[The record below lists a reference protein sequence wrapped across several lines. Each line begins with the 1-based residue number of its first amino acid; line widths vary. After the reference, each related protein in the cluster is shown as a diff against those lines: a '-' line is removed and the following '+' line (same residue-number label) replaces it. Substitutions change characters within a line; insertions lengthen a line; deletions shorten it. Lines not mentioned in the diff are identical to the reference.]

1 MSTYSLFTFQLDV
14 GIVGSTATFK
24 FKKKG
29 PLAQSILA
37 ILLTP
42 LAYVPL
48 PSTMLKTPAGEAV
61 TLKVS
66 EYTIVPVAV
75 FAMMAFLT

>member
-1 MSTYSLFTFQLDV
+1 MYSLLTFQLAF
-14 GIVGSTATFK
+14 GIVGSTAILR
-24 FKKKG
+24 FKKNG
-29 PLAQSILA
+29 PLAQSIFA

-48 PSTMLKTPAGEAV
+48 PSTMVNIPADDAV
-61 TLKVS
+61 TLNVS

-75 FAMMAFLT
+75 FATMASLT